1 MTKSHL
7 NTNKQFMIGNGILA
21 FAVIFVVVIFI
32 YLSMRMSRDEV
43 VEAKY
48 QEVYTVSVDDSLV
61 GDSLSIFVND
71 SVIYNG
77 LPDSAGVVVRF
88 NRFADESSMLVFDAA
103 TGFVSAFSLDAAGED
118 FCLYSEEGTLY
129 KK

>member
-32 YLSMRMSRDEV
+32 YMAMRMSRDKAEG
-43 VEAKY
+43 AKY
-48 QEVYTVSVDDSLV
+48 QEVYSVSVDGSLV

-71 SVIYNG
+71 SLIYNG
-77 LPDSAGVVVRF
+77 LTDSAGLVVRF
-88 NRFADESSMLVFDAA
+88 NRFAEESSMLVVDEA
-103 TGFVSAFSLDAAGED
+103 TGFVSAFSLDEAGEEL
-118 FCLYSEEGTLY
+118 FLYSQDGTLY
-129 KK
+129 KR

>member
-32 YLSMRMSRDEV
+32 YLAMRMSRDET
-43 VEAKY
+43 AKTKY
-48 QEVYTVSVDDSLV
+48 QEFYTVSVDDSLV

-71 SVIYNG
+71 SIIYSG

-88 NRFADESSMLVFDAA
+88 NRFADKSSMLVLDVA
-103 TGFVSAFSLDAAGED
+103 TGFVSAFSLDDAGEN